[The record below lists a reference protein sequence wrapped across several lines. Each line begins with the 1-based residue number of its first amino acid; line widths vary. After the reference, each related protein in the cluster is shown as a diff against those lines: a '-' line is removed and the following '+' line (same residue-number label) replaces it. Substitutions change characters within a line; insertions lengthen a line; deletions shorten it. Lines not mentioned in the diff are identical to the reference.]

1 MKKYFFIFLAVGLI
15 FSSCKKDTAAIQMDA
30 AVQHIP
36 SDASQVTVIRI
47 PQLMEK
53 IGFES
58 LREMDFYQQAMKEA
72 AGRDQTM
79 GKILYDPSESGI
91 NMKENAYII
100 SDINPSNPSDMM
112 NGVMVNIA
120 DGTKFAELMKSSP
133 MSIGI
138 KDATGYQYSTTGDNL
153 LAWNDEIAFIGQVGG
168 GGGVTSKLDKIFN
181 ISEGASVLNSNGFAK
196 TGGGTDD
203 INFMLSSDALGGSP
217 QVTMA
222 AGLMGWSLEDLVG
235 NYINGGVKFDEKK
248 MSVDLDI
255 DLKKA
260 IAIDLA
266 MPFKSSVSTDF
277 SSYIPGDNLAGV
289 FTFGLNLR
297 GLNQLLVEKGAEGM
311 ANSFANLDRMG
322 LSMEELTKAID
333 GDMVL
338 AIQKEGSEGKPAGI
352 FAMSINEKE
361 FKAFAAKMV
370 EMGIIADKGNGVY
383 KINNADLS
391 KDFDDAMGGNGEFNE
406 ASIVIKDGKL
416 FMTADPVLLEGIKNG
431 GLAKGKRMDKS
442 LYKEISSG
450 FLGGKGFPEQLK
462 GMDLGIDKMDIESF
476 VFNIKSGKITME
488 LTSDKAGNF
497 LKTMVESAEK
507 QQGKSN

>member
-15 FSSCKKDTAAIQMDA
+15 FSSCKKDAANIQMDA

-53 IGFES
+53 VEFET
-58 LREMDFYQQAMKEA
+58 LREMDFYQQAIKEA

-91 NMKENAYII
+91 NMKQNAYMI
-100 SDINPSNPSDMM
+100 SDIDPNNPSNMM
-112 NGVMVNIA
+112 NGIMVNIA
-120 DGTKFAELMKSSP
+120 NEAKFAELIKSSP

-138 KDATGYQYSTTGDNL
+138 KQATGYQYSTTGENL
-153 LAWNDEIAFIGQVGG
+153 LAWNDEIAFIGQVTGDEA
-168 GGGVTSKLDKIFN
+168 TSKLDKIFN
-181 ISEGASVLNSNGFAK
+181 ISEGASVLNSSSFEK

-203 INFMLSSDALGGSP
+203 INFMLSGDALASNP
-217 QVTMA
+217 QLRMA
-222 AGLMGWSLEDLVG
+222 SGMMGWSPEDLVG
-235 NYINGGVKFDEKK
+235 NHINGGVKFDDKK
-248 MSVDLDI
+248 MSLDLNI

-289 FTFGLNLR
+289 FTFGLNLK

-333 GDMVL
+333 GDMIL

-352 FAMSINEKE
+352 FAISINEKE

-383 KINNADLS
+383 KINNADMS

-462 GMDLGIDKMDIESF
+462 GMDLGVDEMNIESF
-476 VFNIKSGKITME
+476 VFSMQNGKATME
-488 LTSDKAGNF
+488 LTSNKAGNF
-497 LKTMVESAEK
+497 LKTMVENIEK
-507 QQGKSN
+507 QQGKPN